1 MPRRDE
7 VRSRRVLAIWLP
19 RWPVQRRLL
28 ERPELRDVPVFVCRR
43 GRRGT
48 LSVVSWAWAMPPRGT
63 SGQRSPGA
71 GRGAGRG
78 THIPPGTTLAEAMAV
93 LALSHGSRAC
103 HVAVVDHDD
112 PAADRAALVQ
122 VARWC
127 RRFSPT
133 CGLEMPDAPPHSAAS
148 AAESP
153 LPECIHLDI
162 TGTASFFGGEAAL
175 ARTVVWTLAARGLHA
190 RAAIAD
196 TASAARAAARH
207 TDLVPCLSVETA
219 THGPAPLDER
229 RVVRRQAVPKDG
241 APVPSTDVSDVSR
254 AARQP
259 RSRLWWK
266 PSHRKRRWAVVPPG
280 ETASVLADLPVSALQ
295 LDRDTLVLLRELGI
309 ESIGAMLRLPA
320 DRLAA
325 RFPPQVA
332 RCRARLLGTLAEPW
346 ARLTGQTSARL
357 PADAANTTD
366 DELPRVIEAF
376 DVPVAL
382 DDLGEQALVAVVER
396 LLETCVVPL
405 AARGEGVL
413 SLQVRLEGCVG
424 RAPTVIDVGLFR
436 PSCSIPHLVDLVR
449 LRLGRCRPPRELAA
463 IAVEVVAA
471 GAALCRQRSL
481 FTADTAAGDGE
492 TAESQAV
499 AVGMLLDRLCG
510 RLGRSA
516 VFVPCAV
523 ADPQPEHAWAATS
536 PMELAAAATTR
547 TASQS
552 GRPIRGTGRSSR
564 RPAARAVAV
573 QRRDDAAGAMRGGT
587 TIGSGDGPRSRD
599 WNGPAGGRRPIWMPL
614 RPVPLELPRRTA
626 LVPLRESVP
635 SRLEPSTACIAERAP
650 IAASCVG
657 PPTCFWL
664 HDRWHHVAH
673 AHGPERIET
682 AWWRGPTVRRDYYVV
697 ETESGERF
705 WLFTCRRNGRWF
717 LHGIFA

>member
-1 MPRRDE
+1 MPWRDD

-48 LSVVSWAWAMPPRGT
+48 LSVVSWAWALQPRGT
-63 SGQRSPGA
+63 SGRQGP
-71 GRGAGRG
+71 GAGRG
-78 THIPPGTTLAEAMAV
+78 THIPPGMTLAEAMAV
-93 LALSHGSRAC
+93 LALSRGSRAC

-133 CGLEMPDAPPHSAAS
+133 CGLEMPDAPPHTTAS

-153 LPECIHLDI
+153 LPECIHLDV
-162 TGTASFFGGEAAL
+162 TGTAGFFGGEAAL
-175 ARTVVWTLAARGLHA
+175 VRKVVWTLAARGLHA

-207 TDLVPCLSVETA
+207 TDLLPCPSVETA
-219 THGPAPLDER
+219 YGPAPLDAHR
-229 RVVRRQAVPKDG
+229 IVRRQAVSKDG
-241 APVPSTDVSDVSR
+241 APVRSAEVSEASR
-254 AARQP
+254 AARLP

-266 PSHRKRRWAVVPPG
+266 PSQRKRRWAVVPPG
-280 ETASVLADLPVSALQ
+280 ETASALAEMPVSALQ
-295 LDRDTLVLLRELGI
+295 LDRGTLALLRELGI

-325 RFPPQVA
+325 RFPPQMA
-332 RCRARLLGTLAEPW
+332 RCRARFLGTLAEPW
-346 ARLTGQTSARL
+346 ARLTERTVTSL
-357 PADAANTTD
+357 PAGATD
-366 DELPRVIEAF
+366 TAEDELPRAVEAF

-382 DDLGEQALVAVVER
+382 DDLGEQALVAVVEQ
-396 LLETCVVPL
+396 LLEQCVVPL

-436 PSCSIPHLVDLVR
+436 PSCSIAHLVDLVR
-449 LRLGRCRPPRELAA
+449 LRLGRCRPPQELAA
-463 IAVEVVAA
+463 ITVEVVAA

-492 TAESQAV
+492 TAASQAV

-523 ADPQPEHAWAATS
+523 ADPQPEHAWTATS
-536 PMELAAAATTR
+536 PMELAAAA
-547 TASQS
+547 AS
-552 GRPIRGTGRSSR
+552 R
-564 RPAARAVAV
+564 AATRAVS
-573 QRRDDAAGAMRGGT
+573 RAG
-587 TIGSGDGPRSRD
+587 
-599 WNGPAGGRRPIWMPL
+599 RPIWMPL
-614 RPVPLELPRRTA
+614 RPMPLELPKRTK
-626 LVPLRESVP
+626 LVAKPMPTPQAKPEPEAEP
-635 SRLEPSTACIAERAP
+635 SRLEPAAACIAERTSV
-650 IAASCVG
+650 AASRG
-657 PPTCFWL
+657 GRLFPQSADAPPTCFWL
-664 HDRWHHVAH
+664 HDRWHRVAH
-673 AHGPERIET
+673 AYGPERIET

-705 WLFTCRRNGRWF
+705 WLFHCRRDGRWF

>member
-7 VRSRRVLAIWLP
+7 IRSRRVLAIWLP

-48 LSVVSWAWAMPPRGT
+48 LSVVSWAWALPPRGA
-63 SGQRSPGA
+63 SGRRGPGG
-71 GRGAGRG
+71 GRGA
-78 THIPPGTTLAEAMAV
+78 HIPPGMTLAEAMAV

-133 CGLEMPDAPPHSAAS
+133 CGLEMPACTAPSAT
-148 AAESP
+148 AEPP
-153 LPECIHLDI
+153 LPECIHLDV
-162 TGTASFFGGEAAL
+162 TGTAGFFGGEAAL

-190 RAAIAD
+190 RVAIAD

-207 TDLVPCLSVETA
+207 TDLVPCPSAETA
-219 THGPAPLDER
+219 IHGPALLDR
-229 RVVRRQAVPKDG
+229 RRDVSRKTASSDG
-241 APVPSTDVSDVSR
+241 APAPSADVRTAVR
-254 AARQP
+254 LP
-259 RSRLWWK
+259 RSRAWWK

-280 ETASVLADLPVSALQ
+280 EMASVLADLPVSALQ
-295 LDRDTLVLLRELGI
+295 LDRDTLALLRELGI
-309 ESIGAMLRLPA
+309 ESIGAMLRLPV

-346 ARLTGQTSARL
+346 ARLTARTGTGL
-357 PADAANTTD
+357 PAGDPDTAD
-366 DELPRVIEAF
+366 DELPRAVETF

-396 LLETCVVPL
+396 LLQQCVVPL

-413 SLQVRLEGCVG
+413 TLQVRLEGSIG
-424 RAPTVIDVGLFR
+424 RAPAVLDMGLFR
-436 PSCSIPHLVDLVR
+436 PSCSIPHLIDLVR
-449 LRLGRCRPPRELAA
+449 LRMGRCRPPRELAA

-471 GAALCRQRSL
+471 GTALCRQRSL

-492 TAESQAV
+492 TAESQTA

-523 ADPQPEHAWAATS
+523 ADPQPEHAWVAAS
-536 PMELAAAATTR
+536 PLEVAAAAE
-547 TASQS
+547 AQAV
-552 GRPIRGTGRSSR
+552 RPIRGAGRSSR
-564 RPAARAVAV
+564 RPADRAAAMPRRHGAGGAV
-573 QRRDDAAGAMRGGT
+573 HGAATAP
-587 TIGSGDGPRSRD
+587 IGSGEMPRSRG

-614 RPVPLELPRRTA
+614 RPVPLELPRHTKPIP
-626 LVPLRESVP
+626 VPRPDSMP
-635 SRLEPSTACIAERAP
+635 FHLEPAPTCSTETTPARAAGAP
-650 IAASCVG
+650 DA
-657 PPTCFWL
+657 PPTRFWL
-664 HDRWHHVAH
+664 HDRWHRVAH

-697 ETESGERF
+697 ETVSGERF
-705 WLFTCRRNGRWF
+705 WLFHCRRDGRWF